1 MSDKITITVWLSGRG
16 YKLKIDPQKE
26 QAIRTA
32 SKIAEQ
38 KMTEIKMHLQGKDEQ
53 DFLALCLLM
62 YVTDQVADN
71 IDFNITQETT
81 IKEIIDQI
89 DDVLPEKSS

>member
-1 MSDKITITVWLSGRG
+1 MEEKITITVWLAGRG
-16 YKLKIDPQKE
+16 YKLKIDPAKE
-26 QAIRTA
+26 QAIRQA

-62 YVTDQVADN
+62 YVTDQVAEDVTL
-71 IDFNITQETT
+71 NITQQST
-81 IKEIIDQI
+81 ITEIINSI
-89 DDVLPEKSS
+89 DEILPDASS